1 MIENLKWMKNKVIRF
16 LCWGIKVF
24 LPTVITPLIILSGY
38 NVLSQKT
45 TILQIFWSLTFSV
58 TAFIVIIF
66 ICKSIEKDESGYAL
80 YTIFLFFF
88 IVFFLIIN
96 FLCNTAFDSLEDKIN
111 DYNMGDCDKI
121 LNEYQPTVNNEI
133 LMDSETYQENKL
145 NKYDEVSKKLCSL
158 QDETEYFKIY
168 SIILI
173 LVLGTFLFL
182 YWFVDDGNIEKE
194 IRKKTIGQ
202 ITKKYFAYIMFIIT
216 SCTSLDLLVSRFW
229 GYFSPVVTN
238 SSGIQFGVSKE
249 SLEFS
254 NAILLIALCCIFLM
268 MSMLVFSWFV
278 KLIYKEEKQRSKRRK
293 KRKNLKRKSR
303 LILYLFAS

>member
-1 MIENLKWMKNKVIRF
+1 MIEKLKWMKNKVIRF

-24 LPTVITPLIILSGY
+24 LPTVITPLIILSWY

-45 TILQIFWSLTFSV
+45 TILQIFWSLTFSG
-58 TAFIVIIF
+58 TAVIVIIF
-66 ICKSIEKDESGYAL
+66 IYKSIEKDESGYAL
-80 YTIFLFFF
+80 YTIFLFCF

-121 LNEYQPTVNNEI
+121 LNEYQPTVNTEI
-133 LMDSETYQENKL
+133 LMDSETCQKNKL
-145 NKYDEVSKKLCSL
+145 NKYDEVKTLCSL
-158 QDETEYFKIY
+158 QDGTEYFKIY

-173 LVLGTFLFL
+173 LVFGMFLFL

-238 SSGIQFGVSKE
+238 SSGIQFGVSTE

-254 NAILLIALCCIFLM
+254 NGILSIALCSIFFM
-268 MSMLVFSWFV
+268 ISMLMFSWSV
-278 KLIYKEEKQRSKRRK
+278 RLIYKVEKQRSKRRK
-293 KRKNLKRKSR
+293 TRKPKKKK
-303 LILYLFAS
+303 